1 MPEQERQPADE
12 KIAMKHHPM
21 QERGKGR
28 GPLAGMLVLDLGNGA
43 AGPFASTLL
52 ADFGADVVKIER
64 PGQGDALR
72 SWDYAGGVW
81 WRSMSRGKRSIAV
94 DMSTPEGHE
103 ITKAL
108 IKKADVV
115 VESFRPGVMEQL
127 GFGPDQ
133 IAEWN
138 PQAILLRIS
147 GYGQTGPYRTRP
159 GYGKAAE
166 AFAGLLHMTGFPD
179 GPPVYVG
186 FPIADMCS
194 GVFGALGIVLSLVA
208 RQRGMA
214 QGQVVDLALY
224 ESVLRIMDYL
234 VPMASG
240 SDVDLY
246 RNGNRQPMNFAPSG
260 IFRTRDDRW
269 VLYSA
274 ASAETV
280 RRVVSVVST
289 PEHARHPD
297 FETLAS
303 TRAHADEIDQL
314 VAAYC
319 ARHTAEEIVNHFT
332 EARAVAA
339 VVKTPQEIVRDP
351 HILARGSIVPVEGED
366 AMFVNVVPVLSET
379 PGAIRFSGPRTVGC
393 DAEYVLRDLLGYGDQ
408 DFERALASGV
418 VQLAPE
424 DKGSGKQHA

>member
-1 MPEQERQPADE
+1 
-12 KIAMKHHPM
+12 MKQNSTQAPD
-21 QERGKGR
+21 KGR
-28 GPLAGMLVLDLGNGA
+28 GPLTGMLVLDLGNGA

-52 ADFGADVVKIER
+52 ADFGADVVKVER

-94 DMSTPEGHE
+94 DMATPEGHAIVQE
-103 ITKAL
+103 L

-127 GFGPDQ
+127 GFGPDK

-138 PQAILLRIS
+138 PQAIVLRIS
-147 GYGQTGPYRTRP
+147 GYGQTGPYRNRP

-194 GVFGALGIVLSLVA
+194 GIFGALGIVLAIVA

-214 QGQVVDLALY
+214 EGQVIDLALY

-240 SDVDLY
+240 SDIDLY

-260 IFRTRDDRW
+260 IFKSKDDRW

-274 ASAETV
+274 ASSETV
-280 RRVVSVVST
+280 RRVISVIAG
-289 PEHARHPD
+289 PEKASHPD
-297 FETLAS
+297 FDSLAT

-314 VAAYC
+314 MTAYC
-319 ARHTAEEIVNHFT
+319 AEHTAEEIVRQFT

-339 VVKTPQEIVRDP
+339 VVQTPHEIVSDP
-351 HILARGSIVPVEGED
+351 HLLSRGSIVPVEGED
-366 AMFVNVVPVLSET
+366 AMFVNVTPVLSKT
-379 PGAIRFSGPRTVGC
+379 PGAIRHSGPRTVGC
-393 DAEYVLRDLLGYGDQ
+393 DMDYVLRDVLRYSDQ
-408 DFERALASGV
+408 EIERALDSGAV
-418 VQLAPE
+418 AAPSAPQPE
-424 DKGSGKQHA
+424 AESGA